1 MGLITARLI
10 GYGFGPWLALAVTIA
25 MVLYPA
31 GRILRR
37 MGLSP
42 LLAIVAFIPPINVI
56 ALWILAFIGWPRCEP
71 GDSENADAGA
81 RRESGSPRSSG
92 ECGKH

>member
-1 MGLITARLI
+1 MELNTARLI
-10 GYGFGPWLALAVTIA
+10 GYGLGPWLALAITIT

-42 LLAIVAFIPPINVI
+42 LLAIVVFVPPFNVI
-56 ALWILAFIGWPRCEP
+56 ALWILAFIGWPRCEAS
-71 GDSENADAGA
+71 GSEDAGDGA
-81 RRESGSPRSSG
+81 RHQP
-92 ECGKH
+92 